1 MLLVETFVL
10 GGNQT
15 NCYLITDKATG
26 EMAVIDPGYA
36 SNELMAAFTASHEN
50 KLKYI
55 LLTHGHYDHIG
66 FVLQINA
73 LTSAQIVIGEDDGEF
88 LYNPKLNLS
97 AFSLPKPLPVFK
109 ADILL
114 KDNQTVTLGETE
126 IKFIKTP
133 GHTIGS
139 GCFIADDNLFTGD
152 TIFKCSM
159 GRTDLP
165 TGDIQMMINSL
176 KRISKIQGEYKVYP
190 GHGDSSTLSF
200 ELKFNPYIG
209 EAINEDIR

>member
-1 MLLVETFVL
+1 MLLVKTFVL

-26 EMAVIDPGYA
+26 EMAVIDPGYVCD
-36 SNELMAAFTASHEN
+36 ELLSAITASHEN
-50 KLKYI
+50 KLKFI

-66 FVLQINA
+66 FIMQIHA
-73 LTSAQIVIGEDDGEF
+73 LTNAKIVIGEDDADF
-88 LYNPKLNLS
+88 LHNPKLNLS
-97 AFSLPKPLPVFK
+97 QFSLPQILPSLS
-109 ADILL
+109 ADITLS
-114 KDNQTVTLGETE
+114 DNALITLGETE

-139 GCFIADDNLFTGD
+139 GCYIADDNFFTGD

-165 TGDIQMMINSL
+165 TGDIHMMIKSL
-176 KRISKIQGEYKVYP
+176 KRISKMKGEYKVFP

-200 ELKFNPYIG
+200 ELKFNPYIC